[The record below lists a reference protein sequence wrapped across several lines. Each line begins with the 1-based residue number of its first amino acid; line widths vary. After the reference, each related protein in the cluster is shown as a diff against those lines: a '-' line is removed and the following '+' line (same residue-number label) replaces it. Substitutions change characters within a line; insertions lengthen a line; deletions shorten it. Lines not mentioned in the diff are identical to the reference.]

1 MALRRVRTEQ
11 IRMALPAITTAGEH
25 VVIDVPWP
33 CVLQRQGNALILAYA
48 PLKRHGYRVE
58 WAEGTAKHPHFGGY
72 LYLPDG
78 RCIKLCFDYH
88 LYYLPV
94 HAPTSSGL
102 AKTLKCQPALQLSA
116 NSFALLADEDEEPAM
131 PPPTCAPPVLT
142 SLWTSADVETS
153 HLAWCHP

>member
-1 MALRRVRTEQ
+1 MECCRVHSRFAWHCQ
-11 IRMALPAITTAGEH
+11 RSAGEH
-25 VVIDVPWP
+25 VVIDVPGP

-48 PLKRHGYRVE
+48 PLKHHRYQVE
-58 WAEGTAKHPHFGGY
+58 WAEGTVKHPHFGGY

-78 RCIKLCFDYH
+78 RRIKLCFDNN

-94 HAPTSSGL
+94 HAPTSSRP

-116 NSFALLADEDEEPAM
+116 NSFALLANKNEEPAM

-142 SLWTSADVETS
+142 SLWTSAD
-153 HLAWCHP
+153 